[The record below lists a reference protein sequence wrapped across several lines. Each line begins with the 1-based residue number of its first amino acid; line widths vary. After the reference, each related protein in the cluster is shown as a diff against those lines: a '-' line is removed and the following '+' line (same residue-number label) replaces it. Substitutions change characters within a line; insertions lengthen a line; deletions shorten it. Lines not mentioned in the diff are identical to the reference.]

1 MIKIFMRHRDALLES
16 LLVLVGNTLVALA
29 VALFFAPRGIAMA
42 GVTGLSLLLSRV
54 LSVPTW
60 VFVLLLNAVL
70 LGVGYF
76 AFGRRFFLSTVLSS
90 AFYPLVLG
98 VFEEWLHAFPEVGTT
113 VAVAFGGALLGA
125 GIGLVIRAGAST
137 GGMDIP
143 ELLLQRVTGMPLS
156 YAVLLVDAAVLLLM
170 LSDYSLEKVLEGA
183 LCVAIQAAVME
194 RVVLFGSAKMQI
206 KVVTNRA
213 FSVSS
218 AIMESCRRGT
228 TLLHARTGYEGR
240 EGDVV
245 LSVLS
250 ARQVTLAKRA
260 IHEVDPD
267 AFVIVNPVSEI
278 QGRWD
283 G

>member
-1 MIKIFMRHRDALLES
+1 MLLFWKRHKDKILETA
-16 LLVLVGNTLVALA
+16 LVLVGNTLVALA

-42 GVTGLSLLLSRV
+42 GVTGLSLLLSRL

-60 VFVLLLNAVL
+60 VFVLLLNGLL

-90 AFYPLVLG
+90 AFYPFVLG
-98 VFEEWLHAFPEVGTT
+98 VFEQWLNTFPTVGTT

-125 GIGLVIRAGAST
+125 GIGCVIRAGAST

-143 ELLLQRVTGMPLS
+143 ELLLQRATGMPLS
-156 YAVLLVDAAVLLLM
+156 YAVLLIDAAVLLLM
-170 LSDYSLEKVLEGA
+170 LSDYSIEKVLEGA
-183 LCVAIQAAVME
+183 LAVAIQAVVME

-206 KVVTNRA
+206 KVVTNSA
-213 FSVSS
+213 FSVAS
-218 AIMESCRRGT
+218 AIMESCHRGT

-240 EGDVV
+240 EGEVV

-250 ARQVTLAKRA
+250 ARQVPLAKRA
-260 IHEVDPD
+260 IREVDEN

-283 G
+283 E